1 MDIYNGLTEYTIPGP
16 ALIEG
21 GISSVEQSQ
30 SAITATGTATVGN
43 GGGAAPAPTAEPT
56 TTAEEPSQP
65 EPTTEQPVESQ
76 PQPTAAPST
85 LETSTR
91 AAPTTTEAPAIP
103 AEPTTEAPA
112 PAPTGGDNGN
122 VGAQSLYGQCGGI
135 NWTGATACAE
145 GTCKNWNP
153 YYSQCVNEA

>member
-30 SAITATGTATVGN
+30 SAITATGTATIGN

-56 TTAEEPSQP
+56 TTAQEPSQP
-65 EPTTEQPVESQ
+65 EPTTDQ

-91 AAPTTTEAPAIP
+91 AAPT
-103 AEPTTEAPA
+103 TTEAPA